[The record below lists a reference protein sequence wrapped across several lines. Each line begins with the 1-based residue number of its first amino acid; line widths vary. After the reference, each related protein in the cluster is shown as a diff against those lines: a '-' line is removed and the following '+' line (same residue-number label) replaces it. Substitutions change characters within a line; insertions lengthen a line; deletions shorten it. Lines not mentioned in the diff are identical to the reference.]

1 MSHSKVSIFRHL
13 FDFILLIL
21 IIVFGL
27 YGIISLKFDVAAQIA
42 VTVIMSVLYVFW
54 GIFHHYHDGNLT
66 IKVALE
72 YIGMA
77 FLVGTM
83 LVIFLLRI

>member
-1 MSHSKVSIFRHL
+1 MSHSPISTLRHL
-13 FDFILLIL
+13 FDFVLLLLI
-21 IIVFGL
+21 IGFGL
-27 YGIISLKFDVAAQIA
+27 FGLIYLKFDIAAQIA
-42 VTVIMSVLYVFW
+42 VTIIMSVLYVFW
-54 GIFHHYHDGNLT
+54 GVFHHYHDGNLT

-77 FLVGTM
+77 FLVNVM